1 MLLPQFPQHTMRF
14 VHCKRTD
21 NLWLAIPLN
30 IIKLKRVGAT
40 EGVSLERPQVNKN
53 GPSIPRQL
61 EKVEKKTLGE
71 KPIGSVSCGQKNAN
85 WHKIA
90 IYPFFLLST
99 SMFWGREDRLSRCE
113 DILKALSCSSR
124 ASAAVAPGRT
134 DRRRRTNRSNEEGS
148 NSLWQSV
155 LRATLRGGE
164 RWIATNEAKVDP
176 SRLDFL
182 A

>member
-1 MLLPQFPQHTMRF
+1 MFIANAQLICDWQ
-14 VHCKRTD
+14 
-21 NLWLAIPLN
+21 WLFILSSWNVWVRQRACHW
-30 IIKLKRVGAT
+30 
-40 EGVSLERPQVNKN
+40 N
-53 GPSIPRQL
+53 GRKWTKTGHPSQDSWKKWR
-61 EKVEKKTLGE
+61 KKTLGE

-134 DRRRRTNRSNEEGS
+134 DRRRRTNRSNVEGS

-155 LRATLRGGE
+155 LRAKLRGGE